1 MEKIII
7 IKYGELTTKKDN
19 INFFIN
25 ALRDNIKKS
34 LKDIDNK
41 IIYDHGRMFIETSNY
56 ENVLNILK
64 KTFGIHEINI
74 GYKLKT
80 NSLEE
85 INAELLNLLKDKEF
99 KTFKVTT
106 KRSDKSYPINSMEIS
121 RKVGGTILKN
131 ISNIEVDVHN
141 PNLEINIEIRK
152 NEAYIYFEKIKGIGG
167 YPVGTLGKGLLMLSG
182 GIDSPV
188 AGYLAMKRGIKL
200 ECIYFDSPPHTSKEA
215 LNKVK
220 ELASILSTYQNDIKL
235 HIIHFTEIQEQIY
248 KNCPK
253 EYMITIMR
261 RQMYR
266 IAELL
271 ARRENCKCIING
283 ESIGQV
289 ASQTLTSISTI
300 NEVIATPVI
309 RPVCCL
315 DKLEIIDIAKKIDTY
330 ETSILPY
337 EDCCTIFVPEHP
349 VINPER
355 KLARTYEEAF
365 DFRTLNLQSVKN
377 KNTIKYSLNISGS
390 ISLKL

>member
-19 INFFIN
+19 INYFIN

-121 RKVGGTILKN
+121 KKVGGTILKN

-266 IAELL
+266 IAELI

-300 NEVIATPVI
+300 NEVITTPVI

-377 KNTIKYSLNISGS
+377 KNTIKLPEEKSEFSNI
-390 ISLKL
+390 L

>member
-41 IIYDHGRMFIETSNY
+41 IIYDHGRMFIETSDY

-85 INAELLNLLKDKEF
+85 INSELLNLLKDKEF

-121 RKVGGTILKN
+121 KKVGGTILKN

-300 NEVIATPVI
+300 NEVITTPVI

-349 VINPER
+349 VINPKR

-377 KNTIKYSLNISGS
+377 KNTIKLPEEKSEFSNI
-390 ISLKL
+390 L

>member
-41 IIYDHGRMFIETSNY
+41 IIYDHGRMFIETSDY

-131 ISNIEVDVHN
+131 ITNIEVDVHN

-377 KNTIKYSLNISGS
+377 KNTIKLPEEKSEFSNI
-390 ISLKL
+390 L

>member
-121 RKVGGTILKN
+121 KKVGGTILKN

-141 PNLEINIEIRK
+141 TNLEINIEIRK

-300 NEVIATPVI
+300 NEVITTPVI

-377 KNTIKYSLNISGS
+377 KNTIKLPEEKSEFSNI
-390 ISLKL
+390 L

>member
-41 IIYDHGRMFIETSNY
+41 IIYDHGRMFIETSDY
-56 ENVLNILK
+56 EKVLNILK

-106 KRSDKSYPINSMEIS
+106 KRSDKAYPINSMEIS
-121 RKVGGTILKN
+121 KKVGGTILKN

-300 NEVIATPVI
+300 NEVITTPVI

-377 KNTIKYSLNISGS
+377 KNTIKLPEEKSEFSNI
-390 ISLKL
+390 L

>member
-19 INFFIN
+19 INYFIN

-41 IIYDHGRMFIETSNY
+41 IIYDHGRMFIETSDY

-121 RKVGGTILKN
+121 KKVGGTILKN
-131 ISNIEVDVHN
+131 IPNIEVDVHN

-167 YPVGTLGKGLLMLSG
+167 YPVGTLGKGMLMLSG

-300 NEVIATPVI
+300 NEVITTPVI

-377 KNTIKYSLNISGS
+377 KNTIKLPEEKSEFSNI
-390 ISLKL
+390 L

>member
-85 INAELLNLLKDKEF
+85 ITAELLNLLKDKEF

-220 ELASILSTYQNDIKL
+220 ALASILSTYQNDIKL

-300 NEVIATPVI
+300 NEVITTPVI

-315 DKLEIIDIAKKIDTY
+315 DKLEIIDIAKKIETY

-377 KNTIKYSLNISGS
+377 KNTIKLPEEKSEFSNI
-390 ISLKL
+390 L

>member
-41 IIYDHGRMFIETSNY
+41 IIYDHGRMFIETSDY
-56 ENVLNILK
+56 EKVLNILK

-99 KTFKVTT
+99 KTFKVNT

-300 NEVIATPVI
+300 NEVITTPVI

-315 DKLEIIDIAKKIDTY
+315 DKLEIIDIAKKVETY

-377 KNTIKYSLNISGS
+377 KNTIKLPEEKSEFSNI
-390 ISLKL
+390 L

>member
-56 ENVLNILK
+56 EDVLNILK

-300 NEVIATPVI
+300 NEVITTPVI

-377 KNTIKYSLNISGS
+377 KNTIKLPEEKSEFSNI
-390 ISLKL
+390 L

>member
-41 IIYDHGRMFIETSNY
+41 IIYDHGRMFIETSDY
-56 ENVLNILK
+56 ETVLNILK

-167 YPVGTLGKGLLMLSG
+167 YPVGTLGKGILMLSG

-300 NEVIATPVI
+300 NEVITTPVI

-377 KNTIKYSLNISGS
+377 KNTIKLPEEKSEFSNI
-390 ISLKL
+390 L

>member
-41 IIYDHGRMFIETSNY
+41 IIYDHGRMFIETSDY

-167 YPVGTLGKGLLMLSG
+167 YPDGTLGKGLLMLSG

-300 NEVIATPVI
+300 NEVITTPVI

-377 KNTIKYSLNISGS
+377 KNTIKLPEEKSEFSNI
-390 ISLKL
+390 L

>member
-41 IIYDHGRMFIETSNY
+41 IIYDHGRMFIETSDY

-85 INAELLNLLKDKEF
+85 INTELLNLLKDKEF

-106 KRSDKSYPINSMEIS
+106 KRSDKSYPINSMGIS
-121 RKVGGTILKN
+121 KKVGGTILKN

-300 NEVIATPVI
+300 NEVITTPVI

-377 KNTIKYSLNISGS
+377 KNTIKLPEEKSEFSNI
-390 ISLKL
+390 L

>member
-56 ENVLNILK
+56 EKVLNILK

-121 RKVGGTILKN
+121 RKVGGSILKN

-235 HIIHFTEIQEQIY
+235 HIIHFTKIQEQIY

-300 NEVIATPVI
+300 NEVITTPVI

-377 KNTIKYSLNISGS
+377 KNTIKLPEEKSEFSNI
-390 ISLKL
+390 L

>member
-19 INFFIN
+19 INYFIN

-41 IIYDHGRMFIETSNY
+41 IIYDHGRMFIETSDY
-56 ENVLNILK
+56 EKVLNILK

-300 NEVIATPVI
+300 NEVITTPVI

-377 KNTIKYSLNISGS
+377 KNTIKLPEEKSEFSNI
-390 ISLKL
+390 L

>member
-315 DKLEIIDIAKKIDTY
+315 DKLEIIDIAKKIETY

-377 KNTIKYSLNISGS
+377 KNTIKLPEEKSEFSNI
-390 ISLKL
+390 L

>member
-85 INAELLNLLKDKEF
+85 INSELLNLLKDKEF

-300 NEVIATPVI
+300 NEVITTPVI

-315 DKLEIIDIAKKIDTY
+315 DKLEIIDIAKKIETY

-377 KNTIKYSLNISGS
+377 KNTIKLPEEKSEFSNI
-390 ISLKL
+390 L

>member
-85 INAELLNLLKDKEF
+85 INSELLNLLKDKEF

-300 NEVIATPVI
+300 NEVIITPVI

-315 DKLEIIDIAKKIDTY
+315 DKLEIIDIAKKIETY

-377 KNTIKYSLNISGS
+377 KNTIKLPEEKSEFSNI
-390 ISLKL
+390 L

>member
-121 RKVGGTILKN
+121 KKVGGTILKN

-300 NEVIATPVI
+300 NEVITTPVI

-377 KNTIKYSLNISGS
+377 KNTIKLPEEKSEFSNI
-390 ISLKL
+390 L

>member
-131 ISNIEVDVHN
+131 ITNIEVDVHN

-188 AGYLAMKRGIKL
+188 VGYLAMKRGIKL

-300 NEVIATPVI
+300 NEVITTPVI

-377 KNTIKYSLNISGS
+377 KNTIKLPEEKSEFSNI
-390 ISLKL
+390 L

>member
-34 LKDIDNK
+34 LKDINNK
-41 IIYDHGRMFIETSNY
+41 IIYDHGRMFIETSDY

-131 ISNIEVDVHN
+131 IPNIEVDVHN

-167 YPVGTLGKGLLMLSG
+167 YPVGTLGKGMLMLSG

-220 ELASILSTYQNDIKL
+220 ELATILSTYQNDIKL

-300 NEVIATPVI
+300 NEVITTPVI

-315 DKLEIIDIAKKIDTY
+315 DKLEIIDIAKKINTY

-355 KLARTYEEAF
+355 KLARAYEEAF

-377 KNTIKYSLNISGS
+377 KNTIKLPEEKSEFSNI
-390 ISLKL
+390 L

>member
-271 ARRENCKCIING
+271 ARREKCKCIING

-300 NEVIATPVI
+300 NEVITTPVI

-377 KNTIKYSLNISGS
+377 KNTIKLPEEKSEFSNI
-390 ISLKL
+390 L

>member
-41 IIYDHGRMFIETSNY
+41 IIYDHGRMFIETSDY

-300 NEVIATPVI
+300 NEVITTPVI

-377 KNTIKYSLNISGS
+377 KNTIKLPEEKSEFSNI
-390 ISLKL
+390 L

>member
-41 IIYDHGRMFIETSNY
+41 IIYDHGRMFIETSDY

-121 RKVGGTILKN
+121 KKVGGTILKN

-300 NEVIATPVI
+300 NEVITTPVI

-377 KNTIKYSLNISGS
+377 KNTIKLPEEKSEFSNI
-390 ISLKL
+390 L

>member
-131 ISNIEVDVHN
+131 ISNIEVDVHK

-289 ASQTLTSISTI
+289 ASQTLNSISTI
-300 NEVIATPVI
+300 NEVITTPVI

-377 KNTIKYSLNISGS
+377 KNTIKLPEEKSEFSNI
-390 ISLKL
+390 L

>member
-41 IIYDHGRMFIETSNY
+41 IIYDHGRMFIETSDY
-56 ENVLNILK
+56 ENALNILK

-80 NSLEE
+80 NRLEE
-85 INAELLNLLKDKEF
+85 INSELLNLLKDKEF

-300 NEVIATPVI
+300 NEVITTPVI

-377 KNTIKYSLNISGS
+377 KNTIKLPEEKSEFSNI
-390 ISLKL
+390 L

>member
-41 IIYDHGRMFIETSNY
+41 IIYDLGRMFIETSNY

-300 NEVIATPVI
+300 NEVITTPVI

-315 DKLEIIDIAKKIDTY
+315 DKLEIIDIAKKIETY

-377 KNTIKYSLNISGS
+377 KNTIKLPEEKSEFSNI
-390 ISLKL
+390 L

>member
-121 RKVGGTILKN
+121 RKVGGSILKN

-235 HIIHFTEIQEQIY
+235 HIIHFTKIQEQIY

-300 NEVIATPVI
+300 NEVITTPVI

-377 KNTIKYSLNISGS
+377 KNTIKLPEEKSEFSNI
-390 ISLKL
+390 L

>member
-41 IIYDHGRMFIETSNY
+41 IIYDLGRMFIETNDY
-56 ENVLNILK
+56 ENVLSILK

-85 INAELLNLLKDKEF
+85 INTELLNLLKDKEF

-131 ISNIEVDVHN
+131 IPNIEVDVHN

-220 ELASILSTYQNDIKL
+220 ELATILSTYQNDIKL

-300 NEVIATPVI
+300 NEVITTPVI

-315 DKLEIIDIAKKIDTY
+315 DKLEIIDIAKKINTY

-377 KNTIKYSLNISGS
+377 KNTIKLPEEKSEFSNI
-390 ISLKL
+390 L

>member
-41 IIYDHGRMFIETSNY
+41 IIYDHGRMFIETSDY

-85 INAELLNLLKDKEF
+85 INTELLNLLKDKEF

-300 NEVIATPVI
+300 NEVITTPVI

-355 KLARTYEEAF
+355 KLARTYEEVF

-377 KNTIKYSLNISGS
+377 KNTIKLPEEKSEFSNI
-390 ISLKL
+390 L

>member
-19 INFFIN
+19 INYFIN
-25 ALRDNIKKS
+25 SLRDNIKNS

-41 IIYDHGRMFIETSNY
+41 IIYDHGRMFIETSDY

-131 ISNIEVDVHN
+131 IPNIEVDVHN

-167 YPVGTLGKGLLMLSG
+167 YPVGTLGKGMLMLSG

-248 KNCPK
+248 KKCPK

-300 NEVIATPVI
+300 NEVITTPVI

-377 KNTIKYSLNISGS
+377 KNTIKLPEEKSEFSNI
-390 ISLKL
+390 L

>member
-41 IIYDHGRMFIETSNY
+41 IIYDHGRMFIETSDY

-131 ISNIEVDVHN
+131 ISNIEVDVHK

-152 NEAYIYFEKIKGIGG
+152 NEAYIYFEKIKGIDG

-300 NEVIATPVI
+300 NEVITTPVI

-377 KNTIKYSLNISGS
+377 KNTIKLPEEKSEFSNI
-390 ISLKL
+390 L

>member
-19 INFFIN
+19 INYFIN
-25 ALRDNIKKS
+25 ALRDNIKTS

-121 RKVGGTILKN
+121 KKVGGTILKN

-300 NEVIATPVI
+300 NEVITTPVI

-377 KNTIKYSLNISGS
+377 KNTIKLPEEKSEFSNI
-390 ISLKL
+390 L

>member
-25 ALRDNIKKS
+25 ALRDNIKNS

-41 IIYDHGRMFIETSNY
+41 IIYDHGRMFIETSDY
-56 ENVLNILK
+56 ETVLNILK

-167 YPVGTLGKGLLMLSG
+167 YPVGTLGKGILMLSG

-300 NEVIATPVI
+300 NEVITTPVI

-377 KNTIKYSLNISGS
+377 KNTIKLPEEKSEFSNI
-390 ISLKL
+390 L